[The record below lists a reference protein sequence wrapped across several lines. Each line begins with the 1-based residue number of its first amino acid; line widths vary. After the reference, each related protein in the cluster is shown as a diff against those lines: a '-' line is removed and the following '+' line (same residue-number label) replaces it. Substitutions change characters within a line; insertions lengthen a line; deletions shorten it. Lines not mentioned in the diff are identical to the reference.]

1 MGLRF
6 RVSAWTACL
15 WPPTRA
21 RQHLPASPAAA
32 ALLKA
37 TGLGEAEPARDRSP
51 AEEQAAEPLLAA
63 AGVGSEASMDY
74 PPREWP

>member
-1 MGLRF
+1 M
-6 RVSAWTACL
+6 
-15 WPPTRA
+15 
-21 RQHLPASPAAA
+21 PASPAAA

-51 AEEQAAEPLLAA
+51 VEEQAAEPLLAA